1 MAETN
6 ADLVRR
12 GFEALLRGDFDLV
25 AGLLDPDVTWH
36 GGDPSAAGACRGR
49 EQVLAFMRSALGRIG
64 DVEVIDVVGAG
75 DEVVVI
81 MGPPAS
87 AGGRAWTVANV
98 TTFRDGKVVEIV
110 HHPSPDDALAAAG
123 LDRT

>member
-12 GFEALLRGDFDLV
+12 GFEALSRGDFDLV

-36 GGDPSAAGACRGR
+36 GGDASAAGACRGR
-49 EQVLAFMRSALGRIG
+49 EQVLAFMTSALGRIG

-75 DEVVVI
+75 DRVAVI

-87 AGGRAWTVANV
+87 SGERAWTAANV
-98 TTFRDGKVVEIV
+98 TSIRNGKVVEIV
-110 HHPSPDDALAAAG
+110 HHPSPDDALAAAR